1 MATYNKY
8 RHTTIKGELGTT
20 WYVEIHKE
28 GFSGTSTEM
37 TLEGEGFEVTWNGQG
52 STRDRIFLG
61 SECVLNFIV
70 QNDDDEADLY
80 DILDSGFKKYFIR
93 VYKNFSST
101 SGIWWFGWIQP
112 GFDVI
117 ENSPYPYTSRITST
131 DSYGYYDKQGIS
143 FFDDEDD
150 KQDNYNIARVF
161 SDFIQN
167 TNVAN
172 TNLVVN
178 PNFDSSTINKGWDIL
193 SNDTISGN
201 LLNINGQSGT
211 RKPLSCEGNTLI
223 PGEKYGANIKVT
235 SYTTG
240 TLIIKDGG
248 GSSATLGTI
257 TSTGVKN
264 FNWVQS
270 DNSTQSPP
278 ESNGFRL
285 FTNDGFTG
293 VIEYVSVYS
302 REDVPLPYSA
312 PYMKTAIDW
321 HTAADASSS
330 QDDAQKYYICK
341 GAFANN
347 SNFPFEYKE
356 SDAFKEA
363 LKIFNCV
370 GFLSDGSYNFMQ
382 PNHYVDNTAG
392 TNTIY
397 KYYRNFPDNFP
408 ATISSNLTIDQSNN
422 RILGGSSFTY
432 EAPFKSVSTTFKS
445 VSSAFFLPSNIDIT
459 DPNFTYGGQI
469 IADQD
474 YKLEWDSTYIETIP
488 EANFTL
494 GVLDKFHSIF
504 QTFNSYITI
513 KATSSSG
520 DKYLTLNA
528 NGLDLEWSNTEKQ
541 IVLSRGLLRQP
552 ATNATSSVYS
562 NTFNESTV
570 TGALKNAGVFGPSAY
585 LDYKNPDNIIKVDQ
599 PDASNNN
606 EYKFRQH
613 LKFNFDIP
621 QLADTSN
628 IFIKVDTTI
637 DYRAY
642 NPGGRGRTYLI
653 NPNTQSGITKN
664 STTREISLE
673 VEETTSA
680 VTNEARYTESQSS
693 NTATES
699 FELSDVKIGV
709 TETDATYAL
718 TDINNES
725 VTALFQRGSDT
736 AGAENFT
743 QLLVKEFLELQKSPL
758 KILQADIQS
767 NNISPRKIIKYS
779 LNDDGVFDYY
789 MFLGGTLK
797 AESEIMSGEWFRI
810 KGD

>member
-248 GSSATLGTI
+248 GNSLTLGTI
-257 TSTGVKN
+257 TSTGIKN
-264 FNWVQS
+264 FNWIQS

-285 FTNDGFTG
+285 FTNDGL
-293 VIEYVSVYS
+293 YRCY
-302 REDVPLPYSA
+302 R
-312 PYMKTAIDW
+312 
-321 HTAADASSS
+321 
-330 QDDAQKYYICK
+330 IC
-341 GAFANN
+341 F
-347 SNFPFEYKE
+347 
-356 SDAFKEA
+356 
-363 LKIFNCV
+363 
-370 GFLSDGSYNFMQ
+370 
-382 PNHYVDNTAG
+382 
-392 TNTIY
+392 
-397 KYYRNFPDNFP
+397 
-408 ATISSNLTIDQSNN
+408 
-422 RILGGSSFTY
+422 
-432 EAPFKSVSTTFKS
+432 
-445 VSSAFFLPSNIDIT
+445 
-459 DPNFTYGGQI
+459 
-469 IADQD
+469 
-474 YKLEWDSTYIETIP
+474 
-488 EANFTL
+488 
-494 GVLDKFHSIF
+494 
-504 QTFNSYITI
+504 
-513 KATSSSG
+513 
-520 DKYLTLNA
+520 
-528 NGLDLEWSNTEKQ
+528 GL
-541 IVLSRGLLRQP
+541 
-552 ATNATSSVYS
+552 
-562 NTFNESTV
+562 
-570 TGALKNAGVFGPSAY
+570 
-585 LDYKNPDNIIKVDQ
+585 
-599 PDASNNN
+599 
-606 EYKFRQH
+606 
-613 LKFNFDIP
+613 
-621 QLADTSN
+621 
-628 IFIKVDTTI
+628 
-637 DYRAY
+637 
-642 NPGGRGRTYLI
+642 
-653 NPNTQSGITKN
+653 
-664 STTREISLE
+664 
-673 VEETTSA
+673 
-680 VTNEARYTESQSS
+680 
-693 NTATES
+693 
-699 FELSDVKIGV
+699 
-709 TETDATYAL
+709 
-718 TDINNES
+718 
-725 VTALFQRGSDT
+725 
-736 AGAENFT
+736 
-743 QLLVKEFLELQKSPL
+743 
-758 KILQADIQS
+758 
-767 NNISPRKIIKYS
+767 
-779 LNDDGVFDYY
+779 
-789 MFLGGTLK
+789 
-797 AESEIMSGEWFRI
+797 
-810 KGD
+810 